1 MGGGYYLIGASK
13 IPPPTY
19 LIICVVQHRDD
30 DDGPLSSTP
39 WKSRAIS
46 KWSEFC
52 SIISSFGANFVNK
65 LIIQKSPPIVEFTD

>member
-39 WKSRAIS
+39 YLTSGFENDYNKHIICGYQQGTGIS
-46 KWSEFC
+46 
-52 SIISSFGANFVNK
+52 GVVHQA
-65 LIIQKSPPIVEFTD
+65 